1 MVEPLLCPYI
11 WMSLSL
17 ILVFIGVL
25 SLTFFCAYRSKI
37 HSKPSAVIA
46 LLTWNGTIGV
56 TRF

>member
-1 MVEPLLCPYI
+1 MTEPWLCLYI